1 MRYSKMTGRL
11 SLARNTLLPDLA
23 YILVLL
29 CAFFLL
35 TACARPSE
43 PTVPDA
49 STAIDRSNAST
60 ESATEKSVAVAS
72 DQSAKITS
80 VPAPQSQSATAVPS
94 APTPTGTVASS
105 APESP
110 FGPPTLDERIFV
122 ADVIAI
128 VRPISVEPL
137 ILTLKQ
143 TDAEGRTLYSPVV
156 QTRYKVVEYLKGEGD
171 SELVADAKNFNTK
184 ISNAD
189 QALQIAESK
198 ATEQLSGLGSTDA
211 VVFLRNSEYQ
221 PDIVEDINL
230 KVDDAD
236 WRQHTA
242 QYGVFSMPREIRD
255 TSTNLRAA
263 SALATQNEQVET
275 FSLATL
281 RGGIE
286 TMEALLREGEG
297 IDGYK
302 NCISSK
308 LRHENFR
315 RKHKDGLASVGD
327 VATFES
333 GMPVGSVLQEFS
345 TTYPRQ
351 WFTGANAPLFHYGSN
366 EIATT
371 RPTPDGAYVVNRHFQ
386 KSEWIPCDYVPPPA
400 IWRYTFQSAADV
412 LHEAF
417 FDPVVIED
425 AVGTDSDNGV
435 LKPDSFDYNSAETAI
450 ERIQWDN
457 GQVSLA
463 LSSSV
468 ELADHRIDFIVL
480 DGSIS
485 LRLDFTTATK
495 TNSDG
500 AVTLTWGVCEQPW
513 EEGDLLMLRIA
524 EGIPE
529 DGVVAT
535 NDSDC
540 QAASR
545 E

>member
-1 MRYSKMTGRL
+1 M
-11 SLARNTLLPDLA
+11 ARNTLLPDLA
-23 YILVLL
+23 YILALL
-29 CAFFLL
+29 CAVFLL

-60 ESATEKSVAVAS
+60 ESATEKSVAAAS
-72 DQSAKITS
+72 DQSVKITS

-198 ATEQLSGLGSTDA
+198 ATEQLSGLGSTEA
-211 VVFLRNSEYQ
+211 IVFLRNSEYQ
-221 PDIVEDINL
+221 PNL
-230 KVDDAD
+230 VDDISLKAVD
-236 WRQHTA
+236 AEWRQHSTE
-242 QYGVFSMPREIRD
+242 YGIFSAGGEISSA
-255 TSTNLRAA
+255 STNFRAA
-263 SALATQNEQVET
+263 SESYADTERTET
-275 FSLATL
+275 FLIDAL
-281 RGGIE
+281 RE
-286 TMEALLREGEG
+286 RVEAMEALLREGEG
-297 IDGYK
+297 IEGYEQCLWSK
-302 NCISSK
+302 FQHENYLRTWEISS
-308 LRHENFR
+308 LF
-315 RKHKDGLASVGD
+315 DIG
-327 VATFES
+327 TFES
-333 GMPVGSVLQEFS
+333 GTPVGSVMQEFS
-345 TTYPRQ
+345 TTYSRQ
-351 WFTGANAPLFHYGSN
+351 WFIGDYADLFDYGSY
-366 EIATT
+366 EVTTT
-371 RPTPDGAYVVNRHFQ
+371 RPIPKGAYEVNEHFQ

-400 IWRYTFQSAADV
+400 IWRYTFESGADV

-417 FDPVVIED
+417 FDPVVIGD

-435 LKPDSFDYNSAETAI
+435 LKPDTFDPDNSDEI
-450 ERIQWDN
+450 VMDRLIWQDV
-457 GQVSLA
+457 QVSLE

-468 ELADHRIDFIVL
+468 ALADHRIDFIVL

-540 QAASR
+540 QPASR